1 MPKKGEKK
9 KKVFNQRKKNT
20 KVTFPSFF
28 PYTAGAPVLAAAWFG
43 VSFFPSLLYRTRGGG
58 ARLRRPSLDRTL
70 TIFP

>member
-9 KKVFNQRKKNT
+9 KSIQPEEKNT